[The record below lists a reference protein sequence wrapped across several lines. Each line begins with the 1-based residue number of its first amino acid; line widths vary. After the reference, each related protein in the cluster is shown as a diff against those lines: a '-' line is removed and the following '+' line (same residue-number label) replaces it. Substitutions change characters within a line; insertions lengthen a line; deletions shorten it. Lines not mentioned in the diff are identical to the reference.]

1 VANPRMLVP
10 KERINPPQENRVR
23 FENTDNLQRTRVP
36 RQSTPN
42 AVVMDDVYDEQ
53 MVEQENYYSPD
64 EIFEAVQMDGCE
76 TSMYIFE
83 EVDNDPNSKETVV
96 QTRGFVN
103 RSKNKND
110 SEKENQKDKE
120 KTNEKRA
127 GEKMMDNV
135 GNKKQHLMSNSS
147 QMAYNVVEDLSKL
160 RITLPFTE
168 VVKIPQQR
176 ENILRLLDDPSEKE
190 KLLLPV

>member
-1 VANPRMLVP
+1 
-10 KERINPPQENRVR
+10 
-23 FENTDNLQRTRVP
+23 
-36 RQSTPN
+36 
-42 AVVMDDVYDEQ
+42 
-53 MVEQENYYSPD
+53 
-64 EIFEAVQMDGCE
+64 MDGCE

-83 EVDNDPNSKETVV
+83 EGDNDPNSQENVT

-120 KTNEKRA
+120 KMNEKREN
-127 GEKMMDNV
+127 EKMTDNV
-135 GNKKQHLMSNSS
+135 GNKKQHLMSNST
-147 QMAYNVVEDLSKL
+147 QMTYNVVEDLSKL

-176 ENILRLLDDPSEKE
+176 ENILRLLDDLFEKRSCCYKSETKPKPINRQVE
-190 KLLLPV
+190 R